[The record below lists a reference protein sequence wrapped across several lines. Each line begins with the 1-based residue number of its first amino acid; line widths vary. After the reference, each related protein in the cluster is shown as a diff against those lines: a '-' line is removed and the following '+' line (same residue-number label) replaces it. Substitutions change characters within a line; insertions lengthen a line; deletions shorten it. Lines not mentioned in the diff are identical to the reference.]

1 MKIKLSNFKWFRL
14 LNRFLYGKKPSN
26 MSKTEKKKV
35 VVENKLRW
43 EDDGG
48 PILETNDSVLPVSD
62 IEKQSLPD

>member
-1 MKIKLSNFKWFRL
+1 MKIKLSSFRL
-14 LNRFLYGKKPSN
+14 FRFLNRLVYGKKPSN

-48 PILETNDSVLPVSD
+48 PILEQNDLVPQGGD
-62 IEKQSLPD
+62 REKQSLPD